1 MRSPHAIIKSHIAT
15 EKSHIMRDRQNCYV
29 FEVASEAN
37 KIDIRRAVE
46 ELFNVNVKDVA
57 TINVR
62 GKMKRLGRF
71 IGKRPNWKK
80 AIVTLAK
87 GDTITELENI

>member
-1 MRSPHAIIKSHIAT
+1 MRPPHSIIKCHIAT
-15 EKSHIMRDRQNCYV
+15 EKSHVMRDKQNCYV
-29 FEVASEAN
+29 FEVDRGAN
-37 KIDIRRAVE
+37 KIEIKQSIE
-46 ELFNVNVKDVA
+46 ELFTVKVKSVA

-71 IGKRPNWKK
+71 VGKRPNWKK

-87 GDTITELENI
+87 GESISQLENV

>member
-1 MRSPHAIIKSHIAT
+1 VLK
-15 EKSHIMRDRQNCYV
+15 
-29 FEVASEAN
+29 EAN

-62 GKMKRLGRF
+62 GKVKRLGRF
-71 IGKRPNWKK
+71 TGKRPNWKK
-80 AIVTLAK
+80 AIITLAK
-87 GDTITELENI
+87 GETISELENI

>member
-1 MRSPHAIIKSHIAT
+1 MRSPHSIIRAHIAT
-15 EKSHIMRDRQNCYV
+15 EKSHIMRDKQNCYV
-29 FEVASEAN
+29 FEIERDAN
-37 KIDIRRAVE
+37 KIDVRRAIE
-46 ELFNVNVKDVA
+46 ELFNVKVKDVA

-71 IGKRPNWKK
+71 RGKRSNWKK

-87 GDTITELENI
+87 GNSISELENV

>member
-1 MRSPHAIIKSHIAT
+1 MKSPHTIIRSHIAT
-15 EKSHIMRDRQNCYV
+15 EKSHILRDKQNCYV
-29 FEVASEAN
+29 FEVIREAN

-62 GKMKRLGRF
+62 GKVKRLGRF
-71 IGKRPNWKK
+71 TGKKPNWKK

-87 GDTITELENI
+87 GETITVLENI

>member
-1 MRSPHAIIKSHIAT
+1 MRSPHSVVKSHIAT

-29 FEVASEAN
+29 FEVDASAN
-37 KIDIRRAVE
+37 KIDVRRAIE
-46 ELFNVNVKDVA
+46 ELFNVKVKGV
-57 TINVR
+57 TTMNIR

-71 IGKRPNWKK
+71 VGKKPNWKK

-87 GDTITELENI
+87 GETITQLENI